1 MGARGT
7 AKHGQERRR
16 LTSHDETFDLIA
28 GTVPAIT
35 GGDADQL
42 LARATHVARNAIC
55 ITDAELDAPGPRI
68 LYVNPAFEQMTG
80 WSRDEVLGRDP
91 RFLQGPLSDRIVL
104 DRLRADLAAGR
115 PFQGETYNYRKDG
128 TPFRMSWRI
137 AAVRDTTGRVTHY
150 VAAQD
155 DVSAVREAEDLLRD
169 HADDLE
175 HDTDWLGVLVD
186 LGVDLARTSD
196 ADDVLA
202 KVVQAAV
209 GPLGADQAAVVL
221 VDEERDEWVVSSID
235 GVPGVLRGSRF
246 DPQANA
252 LVQEALD
259 HGRPLFRSESGA
271 AIGAGLGEVT
281 GAAVVVPIGIAAEQG
296 AYGALVIRWDA
307 PRRFRPAERTHL
319 GLLGRLTTMTHRKT
333 QALENQRSLAVE
345 LQAALLPDLGDLP
358 GLEASW
364 RYLSVADDA
373 VVGGDWYDAVPLP
386 DGSVALF
393 VGDVAGHGAPAAA
406 LMGEVRFTARGLLR
420 AYVEPGE
427 LLDELDAALLA
438 SHAPGRALATTCAI
452 LVCPDGTIR
461 YSGAGHPH
469 PVIRRADGSLDVLDG
484 ARSRLLGAATSAVA
498 RPTAVD
504 HLGSGDTLVAFSDGV
519 FEVRDLGY
527 DDAYRRLLGRLA
539 AAEDTPDG
547 LCDAAVG
554 AGHHGVDP
562 GAFRDDVVVLAV
574 RRADEPGER
583 VAGGSSGGG
592 NG

>member
-1 MGARGT
+1 MGASRT
-7 AKHGQERRR
+7 AEHGQERRR

-28 GTVPAIT
+28 GTIPAIT
-35 GGDADQL
+35 GGDVDQL

-55 ITDAELDAPGPRI
+55 ITDADLDAPGPRI

-91 RFLQGPLSDRIVL
+91 RFLQGPRSDRAVL
-104 DRLRADLAAGR
+104 DRLRADLGAGR

-155 DVSAVREAEDLLRD
+155 DVTNIRQAEDLLRD
-169 HADDLE
+169 HAEDLE

-209 GPLGADQAAVVL
+209 GPLGADLAAVVL
-221 VDEERDEWVVSSID
+221 VDDERSDWVVTA
-235 GVPGVLRGSRF
+235 VRGASDVAVGTRF
-246 DPQANA
+246 PPQADT

-259 HGRPLFRSESGA
+259 DGRPVFHAEPGDPV
-271 AIGAGLGEVT
+271 GAGLGDAG
-281 GAAVVVPIGIAAEQG
+281 GATVVVPIGVAAEQG
-296 AYGALVIRWDA
+296 AYGALVIRWDR
-307 PRRFRPAERTHL
+307 PRPFRPAERTHL

-345 LQAALLPDLGDLP
+345 LQAALLPDLGELP

-406 LMGEVRFTARGLLR
+406 LMGEVRFTTRGLLR

-438 SHAPGRALATTCAI
+438 SHPPGRALATSCAI

-469 PVIRRADGSLDVLDG
+469 PVIRRADGSIDVLDG

-498 RPTAVD
+498 RSTAVD
-504 HLGSGDTLVAFSDGV
+504 HLGPGDTLVAFSDGV
-519 FEVRDLGY
+519 FETRGLDY

-539 AAEDTPDG
+539 TADDTTDG
-547 LCDAAVG
+547 LCEAAVG
-554 AGHHGVDP
+554 SGHHGVDP
-562 GAFRDDVVVLAV
+562 GGFRDDVVVLAV

-583 VAGGSSGGG
+583 AADGSSGGG